1 MTFDIDA
8 NGIVNVSAKD
18 KGTGKEQKI
27 RIEASSGLSD
37 ADIERMKAEAEAN
50 AEADKKERERVD
62 KINEADSVI
71 FQTEKQLKEI
81 GDKMPADKKSQIEAE
96 LEKLKEAHKAQDVAA
111 IDSALSGLNAI
122 MQQMS
127 QEMYANAGADAGAQP
142 GPDMGAQGGASDQ
155 GTKGDDHVTDA
166 DFEEVK

>member
-1 MTFDIDA
+1 
-8 NGIVNVSAKD
+8 
-18 KGTGKEQKI
+18 
-27 RIEASSGLSD
+27 
-37 ADIERMKAEAEAN
+37 
-50 AEADKKERERVD
+50 
-62 KINEADSVI
+62 
-71 FQTEKQLKEI
+71 
-81 GDKMPADKKSQIEAE
+81 
-96 LEKLKEAHKAQDVAA
+96 
-111 IDSALSGLNAI
+111 

>member
-1 MTFDIDA
+1 M
-8 NGIVNVSAKD
+8 
-18 KGTGKEQKI
+18 
-27 RIEASSGLSD
+27 
-37 ADIERMKAEAEAN
+37 
-50 AEADKKERERVD
+50 D

-111 IDSALSGLNAI
+111 IDASLTALNGI

-155 GTKGDDHVTDA
+155 GTKSDDHVTDA